1 MFVCSFV
8 RLCVRSF
15 KLSQQIRSLAVSFL
29 NRPTLCQMPI
39 ATAQNDAT
47 VLRVKKRNTQY
58 LKVVIFKYFILTI
71 ENKQY
76 QTE

>member
-1 MFVCSFV
+1 
-8 RLCVRSF
+8 
-15 KLSQQIRSLAVSFL
+15 
-29 NRPTLCQMPI
+29 MPI

-58 LKVVIFKYFILTI
+58 LKVVILKYFILTI

>member
-1 MFVCSFV
+1 VFAPSNYRNKFV
-8 RLCVRSF
+8 RWPFSF
-15 KLSQQIRSLAVSFL
+15 P

-39 ATAQNDAT
+39 ATAQNDAA

-71 ENKQY
+71 EN
-76 QTE
+76 